1 MLGSLLFNIFL
12 CDILNALFNNFL
24 CDLFFFISDIGIASY
39 VDDSTPYTY
48 TVDKSPEKIIEVLED
63 TCVDFLIWFE
73 VSSEMNVN
81 ADKCHLLVNSK
92 DKACTKT

>member
-39 VDDSTPYTY
+39 VDDSTPYT
-48 TVDKSPEKIIEVLED
+48 VDESPEKVIEVLED
-63 TCVDFLIWFE
+63 TCVDLLTWFE
-73 VSSEMNVN
+73 SSEMNAN